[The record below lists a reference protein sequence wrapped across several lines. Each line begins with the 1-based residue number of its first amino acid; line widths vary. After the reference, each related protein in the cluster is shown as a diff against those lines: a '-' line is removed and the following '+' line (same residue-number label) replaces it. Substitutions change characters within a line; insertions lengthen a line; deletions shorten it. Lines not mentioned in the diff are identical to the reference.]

1 MIEPPLSL
9 YIHLP
14 WCVKKCPYC
23 DFNSHSAGDNTPKD
37 RYILALLHDIERQ
50 AYRGDGRDIQT
61 VFLGGGTPSL
71 FTPNEIGQLLDGVK
85 QCFSIA
91 QNAEVTMEE
100 NPGTVERGSPVGYLD
115 AGITRL
121 SIGAQSFD
129 DGALKLLGRIHSSAD
144 TLRAVLDAK
153 EAGFD
158 NINID
163 LMYGL
168 PSQSVEMAMAD
179 LTAAIDLDV
188 THISWYQLTLEP
200 NTIFYAHPPPNLPDD
215 DLAFEIQEQGQEL
228 LRRFGYEQY
237 EVSAYAR
244 EGRLCQHNLNYW
256 SFGDYLAVG
265 AGAHGKITVD
275 SKICRYQKPA
285 NPMQYMI
292 AQESNEPE
300 EDLKPLSETDL
311 MFEFMLNALR
321 LNAGFTEKLFVAR
334 TGLMTTDLVDATV
347 DVRKKGLIEYND
359 DQIWMPTKLGRRFLN
374 DLQSSFI
381 TN

>member
-37 RYILALLHDIERQ
+37 RYILALLHDMERQ

-129 DGALKLLGRIHSSAD
+129 DVALKLLGRIHSSAD

-311 MFEFMLNALR
+311 MLEFMLNALR
-321 LNAGFTEKLFVAR
+321 LNAGFTEKLFVTR
-334 TGLMTTDLVDATV
+334 TGLMITDLVDATV

>member
-37 RYILALLHDIERQ
+37 RYILALLHDMERQ

-129 DGALKLLGRIHSSAD
+129 DVALKLLGRIHSSAD

-311 MFEFMLNALR
+311 MLEFMLNALR

-334 TGLMTTDLVDATV
+334 TGLMITDLVDATV